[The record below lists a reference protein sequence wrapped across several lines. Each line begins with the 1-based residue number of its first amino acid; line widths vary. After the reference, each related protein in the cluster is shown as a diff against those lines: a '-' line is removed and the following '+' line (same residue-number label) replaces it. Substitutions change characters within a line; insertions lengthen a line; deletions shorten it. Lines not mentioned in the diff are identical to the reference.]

1 MPRLPRDQP
10 HPRDRLTL
18 LLVEPG
24 KPGLKRVL
32 GVELEGV
39 EREGEQARF
48 RVDLAV
54 CGEEGEG
61 VRGGGGVGD
70 RGGEPGDL
78 RCAGYGVG
86 VVAEGVGVDF
96 VAQFGG
102 EGEEGGCWGG
112 WRRGR
117 VGGLGGGVGC
127 LGIGHGRWMIED
139 CEVCND
145 RI

>member
-70 RGGEPGDL
+70 RGGEPGDGG
-78 RCAGYGVG
+78 CAGYGVG
-86 VVAEGVGVDF
+86 VFAEDVGVDD
-96 VAQFGG
+96 VA
-102 EGEEGGCWGG
+102 
-112 WRRGR
+112 
-117 VGGLGGGVGC
+117 
-127 LGIGHGRWMIED
+127 
-139 CEVCND
+139 
-145 RI
+145 